1 MIQVVIEK
9 FKKTISP
16 DTLSRYII
24 ESGQFRIIKGEP
36 MDLNRYEVDDEEMKQ
51 YFVDLKNTV
60 DGVPASLVFNMD
72 EAGQDDYIDTHSM
85 QVVVK
90 STCQDK
96 ITQIPLRRESKRAT
110 LIHCISAD
118 GTYAKPLLIVPRK
131 TLDSVLLQ
139 RLTCNN
145 CIVKYQCHGFANT
158 MIIRQWLEIVFFPL
172 IKQKWEI
179 EHQRSQYNG
188 NVILIIDG
196 MSAHAKAL
204 QFYNLAQYHLQVIY
218 LVPHSSHLSQ
228 SLDLVLFSIQKL
240 FTTRRKLKNSLSTQ
254 SDKLR
259 LILKGLQEASS
270 SENIISAFESAG
282 IFHLIPKKQKI
293 DFNSFMPNC
302 IVVMENSRYFKGE
315 KIEIPIDN
323 YRLSI

>member
-1 MIQVVIEK
+1 
-9 FKKTISP
+9 
-16 DTLSRYII
+16 
-24 ESGQFRIIKGEP
+24 
-36 MDLNRYEVDDEEMKQ
+36 
-51 YFVDLKNTV
+51 
-60 DGVPASLVFNMD
+60 
-72 EAGQDDYIDTHSM
+72 M

-96 ITQIPLRRESKRAT
+96 IIQIPLRRESKRAT

-145 CIVKYQCHGFANT
+145 CIVKYQCHVFANT
-158 MIIRQWLEIVFFPL
+158 MIIRQWLEIIFFPL

-228 SLDLVLFSIQKL
+228 PLDLVLFSIQKL
-240 FTTRRKLKNSLSTQ
+240 FITRRKLELDQ
-254 SDKLR
+254 M
-259 LILKGLQEASS
+259 LQ
-270 SENIISAFESAG
+270 
-282 IFHLIPKKQKI
+282 LKKQSK
-293 DFNSFMPNC
+293 
-302 IVVMENSRYFKGE
+302 V
-315 KIEIPIDN
+315 
-323 YRLSI
+323 

>member
-1 MIQVVIEK
+1 
-9 FKKTISP
+9 
-16 DTLSRYII
+16 
-24 ESGQFRIIKGEP
+24 

-158 MIIRQWLEIVFFPL
+158 MIIRQLLEIIFFPL

-228 SLDLVLFSIQKL
+228 PLDLVLFSIQKL

-293 DFNSFMPNC
+293 DFNNFMPNC